1 MKTEKTSKVRIFA
14 LLTAILIP
22 VLTGL
27 FSSYLTRNDMAIYG
41 TMNRPAP
48 APPGWVFPVAWTAL
62 YIMMGLASYFVF
74 VSDADGETKRKAL
87 TAYGIQLLMNF
98 CWSILFFTYS
108 RYLLALIWLLGMWLV
123 ILICTVRFYRIHRSA
138 GVMMTLLLLWTT
150 FAAYLNLSC
159 YIMSVTP
166 MPLLS

>member
-1 MKTEKTSKVRIFA
+1 MKTEKTSKIRIFA

-22 VLTGL
+22 VLVGL
-27 FSSYLTRNDMAIYG
+27 FSAYLTRNDMAIYE
-41 TMNRPAP
+41 TMNRPAL

-74 VSDADGETKRKAL
+74 VSDADSETKRKSL

-98 CWSILFFTYS
+98 CWSVLFFTLS

-123 ILICTVRFYRIHRSA
+123 ILISTIRFYRIHRPA
-138 GVMMTLLLLWTT
+138 GLMMTLLLLWIT